1 MSEFSRSRL
10 LANIT
15 YLTKEKNIKI
25 GDLEAEAGVSTGYFS
40 RLNKGDSTALP
51 NIEVL
56 TAVAEKLGATID
68 SLVKIEYESL
78 TESERYLVDFL
89 EKLISD
95 TESSEVCWTK
105 ETTRSMGPVI
115 TEDGDLSNPFFRYD
129 DVCTGI
135 DYNTGYPQYNEE
147 LVFNSLFYSDKIA
160 RLTKDT
166 AYHTDLN
173 GNTFWLCPVSI
184 EIGKGEKQDD
194 LEIYMKSGRIVHPVC
209 HSNPHCAAINELLQT
224 LYLAVIASSK
234 RPKVNATVKA
244 AIDLYMKEI
253 PF

>member
-1 MSEFSRSRL
+1 MSGFNRSRL
-10 LANIT
+10 LSNIAF
-15 YLTKEKNIKI
+15 LTKEKGIKI
-25 GDLEAEAGVSTGYFS
+25 GDLEADAGVSTGYFS
-40 RLNKGDSTALP
+40 RLNKSDSTALP
-51 NIEVL
+51 SIEAL
-56 TAVAEKLGATID
+56 TAVAGKLGVSID
-68 SLVKIEYESL
+68 SLVKIEYDAL

-95 TESSEVCWTK
+95 TESSDVCWTK

-115 TEDGDLSNPFFRYD
+115 TEDGDMSNPFFRYD
-129 DVCTGI
+129 DVCTGL
-135 DYNTGYPQYNEE
+135 DYDTGYPQYHEE

-166 AYHTDLN
+166 AYHADLY

-184 EIGKGEKQDD
+184 EVSEGEKQED
-194 LEIYMKSGRIVHPVC
+194 LEVYMKSGKKVHPVC
-209 HSNPHCAAINELLQT
+209 NTNTHCPAINALLNS
-224 LYLAVIASSK
+224 LYQAVIASSK

-244 AIDLYMKEI
+244 AIDLYMKDI